1 MFSLILLFNT
11 FFIAINA
18 TGLHILAKIL
28 DSGKLKMYSIK
39 RLFLTRVDSGNK
51 ASRLRTTGRPAF
63 YPLFVIFILLV
74 VQYAYAQDTP
84 NITELPGLTITAPVN
99 QQSEPYWV
107 KPEKVLQGEELSRKR
122 ETGLGDMLSHELGVS
137 STNFGPGASRPIIRG
152 QDGSRVRVLESGLS
166 MGDLSLISPDHA
178 VAADT
183 LNVSHIEILRGPA
196 TLLYGS
202 GFSNGLVNVVTDRI
216 PDRLYK
222 STQGQFESRFN
233 SALEE
238 RSGAFSATGSQGQ
251 ISWNIEGTKR
261 KTNDVNIPGR
271 ATLSDPNSRSGVISN
286 SAIESSNI
294 SVGSSYVGERGFV
307 GLSVARLDN
316 FYGIPGPEGAKI
328 DMTQTRYAM
337 SGELDNPLYGF
348 KQLKFRVNYND
359 YRHKE
364 LEHSGEVGARFE
376 NDEVDGRAEFWH
388 LPIADWQGVLGLQF
402 QHQDFAASGK
412 EAFVPSTESHSVGFF
427 MLEQYQWRRWQF
439 EIGGRLEHSSLDPNS
454 SAVDSNGEG
463 LSSRSFNL
471 YSVSAGGAWA
481 FMPGYQFDLSVTRGQ
496 RAPTMNAL
504 YANGI
509 HVATNTFD
517 RGNPNI
523 AKETSNNIEFSFQK
537 TAGMVTGRIN
547 LFYNYIENYIFQQS
561 RDANHDGFADR
572 INDNGDLDSNGA
584 YLVQDFN
591 QTAARFYGLEAEA
604 RIVLLPERLNMRV
617 FTDIVYGRL
626 KRNGNIPRLTPQR
639 FGVELDYFQ
648 GNWQGNF
655 HVTRVVR
662 QDRVALLETETAG
675 YTLMNAELS
684 YRFNRGGSSFH
695 TLFLQGRNLLDED
708 MRVHTSF
715 LKNVAP
721 LPGRAIVV
729 GIRGTF

>member
-1 MFSLILLFNT
+1 M
-11 FFIAINA
+11 
-18 TGLHILAKIL
+18 TGLLQAGMHGRMKLSGLLLA
-28 DSGKLKMYSIK
+28 GKW
-39 RLFLTRVDSGNK
+39 
-51 ASRLRTTGRPAF
+51 RTF
-63 YPLFVIFILLV
+63 YLLSFLLV
-74 VQYAYAQDTP
+74 FPIPQQVYAQGISA
-84 NITELPGLTITAPVN
+84 ITELPGMTITAPVN

-107 KPEKVLQGEELSRKR
+107 RPEKVLQGDELSRKR
-122 ETGLGDMLSHELGVS
+122 ETGLGDMLSRELGIS
-137 STNFGPGASRPIIRG
+137 SSSFGPGASRPIIRG
-152 QDGSRVRVLESGLS
+152 QDSSRVRVLESGLS
-166 MGDLSLISPDHA
+166 MGDLSVISPDHA

-183 LNVSHIEILRGPA
+183 LSVSHIEILRGPA

-202 GFSNGLVNVVTDRI
+202 GFSNGLVNMVTDRI
-216 PDRLYK
+216 PDRLFK
-222 STQGQFESRFN
+222 STQGQFEGRFN

-238 RSGAFSATGSQGQ
+238 RSGAFGATGSIGQ
-251 ISWNIEGTKR
+251 VSWNIEGSKR
-261 KTNDVNIPGR
+261 KTNDVNIPGQ
-271 ATLSDPNSRSGVISN
+271 ATQGASKSESGVIPN
-286 SAIESSNI
+286 SAIESSNL

-316 FYGIPGPEGAKI
+316 VYGIPGPEMAKI
-328 DMTQTRYAM
+328 DMTQTRYAL
-337 SGELDNPLYGF
+337 SGELDEPLPGF
-348 KQLKFRVNYND
+348 RQLKFRVNYND

-364 LEHSGEVGARFE
+364 LEQSGDVSTRFG

-402 QHQDFAASGK
+402 QHQDFIVKGE
-412 EAFVPSTESHSVGFF
+412 EAFLPSTASHSVGFF

-439 EIGGRLEHSSLDPNS
+439 EIGGRLEHSNLDPES
-454 SAVDSNGEG
+454 GIGITDGNGFA
-463 LSSRSFNL
+463 SRSFNL
-471 YSVSAGGAWA
+471 YSISMGGAWA
-481 FMPGYQFDLSVTRGQ
+481 FARGYQFDVTATRGQ

-517 RGNPNI
+517 QGNSAI
-523 AKETSNNIEFSFQK
+523 SKETSNNFELSVQK
-537 TAGMVTGRIN
+537 TTGLVTGRIN

-561 RDANHDGFADR
+561 RDADRDGFADR
-572 INDNGDLDSNGA
+572 VNDNGELDIAGT

-604 RIVLLPERLNMRV
+604 RMVLLPERLNVRV

-626 KRNGNIPRLTPQR
+626 KNNGNIPRLTPQR
-639 FGVELDYFQ
+639 FGADLDYFQ

-662 QDRVALLETETAG
+662 QDRVALLETETSG

-684 YRFNRGGSSFH
+684 YRFNRGGASFH
-695 TLFLQGRNLLDED
+695 TLFLQGRNLLDEE

-715 LKNVAP
+715 LKDVSL

-729 GIRGTF
+729 GVRGTF